1 MYIIA
6 SPVGAI
12 WFVKPYFFLGI
23 DPWAW
28 RVETI
33 NKKPPIRTPSG
44 PVAFWLDEEEA
55 RLSVTNVR
63 EEMAHVTLELGKQV
77 GWYHGINKASLL
89 LPCLSSC
96 VKEHERGNGLHL
108 RWTALLSK
116 CHWRQLSGGIWSLL
130 LAVVLS
136 ILTLNFHLYH
146 FYLMFK
152 AWHPLKHYNQ
162 LHTFHHLTSINM

>member
-1 MYIIA
+1 MVKPVCAKRKIRICSFIHSWQLIFIQIMYIIA
-6 SPVGAI
+6 SPVGDI

-77 GWYHGINKASLL
+77 GWYHGINKALFFYL
-89 LPCLSSC
+89 ACPH
-96 VKEHERGNGLHL
+96 V
-108 RWTALLSK
+108 SK
-116 CHWRQLSGGIWSLL
+116 STSGEMGCTSGGQLSWANATGGSFQEESEAFFLL
-130 LAVVLS
+130 
-136 ILTLNFHLYH
+136 
-146 FYLMFK
+146 
-152 AWHPLKHYNQ
+152 
-162 LHTFHHLTSINM
+162 

>member
-96 VKEHERGNGLHL
+96 VKEHEWGNGLHL
-108 RWTALLSK
+108 RWTALQFKALQS
-116 CHWRQLSGGIWSLL
+116 
-130 LAVVLS
+130 
-136 ILTLNFHLYH
+136 TTHLPSSH
-146 FYLMFK
+146 FYK
-152 AWHPLKHYNQ
+152 YVDHQLKTPKLWNEEERDRVRE
-162 LHTFHHLTSINM
+162 

>member
-28 RVETI
+28 CVEPI

-77 GWYHGINKASLL
+77 GWYRGINKASLL

-96 VKEHERGNGLHL
+96 VKEHEQGDVLHL
-108 RWTALLSK
+108 RWTAHLSK
-116 CHWRQLSGGIWSLL
+116 RHWRQLSGGIWSLHV
-130 LAVVLS
+130 AIVLS
-136 ILTLNFHLYH
+136 VLKLNFHLHH
-146 FYLMFK
+146 FYLMIK
-152 AWHPLKHYNQ
+152 AWHPLKQKRRRY
-162 LHTFHHLTSINM
+162 L